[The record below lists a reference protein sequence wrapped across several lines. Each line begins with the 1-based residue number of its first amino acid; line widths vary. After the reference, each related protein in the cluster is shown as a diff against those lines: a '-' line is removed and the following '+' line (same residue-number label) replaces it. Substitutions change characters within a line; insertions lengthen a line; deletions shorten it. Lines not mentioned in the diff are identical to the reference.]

1 MWKWTDADKI
11 KVIILDVDSL
21 AEEYLK
27 FPYKQYINDVYIV
40 LAKKINFDTDYDED
54 FKMYYDCIS
63 LLQETLVETRCESMS
78 VISISNDPIFLK
90 EMMQNH
96 IGTILTCHL
105 KKEFLKYTPDFT
117 DCTIEQLP
125 MILQKERKGY
135 GAEVYATYNE
145 SRAIMSLLK
154 CKSKILLANKDS
166 KTVDCYFGGRYYS
179 DKHEYL
185 FNDPLSFDVL
195 RFKYQYVKAVDL
207 FFDSAIN
214 LIRNKESI
222 DILTFIPLKPKDL
235 ESKRFDRFKSLHLE
249 RNTKEGFRL
258 QNILK
263 CKKDFSQKGNDLP
276 KRKETVIGAFEVKG
290 DIFGKNIIIIDDVY
304 STGSTMMEAIKT
316 LYEKGANK
324 VIAITLAVNQM
335 TESYL
340 KYQNL
345 SCPYCEKPMIL
356 RANNQTGKLFFGC
369 KEYKL
374 HQNKSYTL
382 DIETGLYFL
391 KSENKLIVSD
401 IIDLEDKY

>member
-1 MWKWTDADKI
+1 MWKWTDTDKI

-21 AEEYLK
+21 SKEYLQ
-27 FPYKQYINDVYIV
+27 FPYEQYIQDVHIV
-40 LAKKINFDTDYDED
+40 LAKKMNSDTDYDED

-63 LLQETLVETRCESMS
+63 LLQEILVETRCDSMS
-78 VISISNDPIFLK
+78 VISISNNPIFLK

-105 KKEFLKYTPDFT
+105 KKEFLKNTPDFT
-117 DCTIEQLP
+117 DCTIEQLS
-125 MILQKERKGY
+125 MILQNERKGY

-145 SRAIMSLLK
+145 SRAIMSLLR
-154 CKSKILLANKDS
+154 CKSEIPLDNEGI

-179 DKHEYL
+179 DKHKYL

-214 LIRNKESI
+214 LIRNKESV
-222 DILTFIPLKPKDL
+222 DILTFIPLKPKDI
-235 ESKRFDRFKSLHLE
+235 ESERFDRFKSLHLE
-249 RNTKEGFRL
+249 RNTKDGMRL

-263 CKKDFSQKGNDLP
+263 CNKDFSQKGNDLP
-276 KRKETVIGAFEVKG
+276 KRKEIVVGTFDVIG

-304 STGSTMMEAIKT
+304 STGSTMIEAIKT
-316 LYEKGANK
+316 LYENGANK

-335 TESYL
+335 TESFL
-340 KYQNL
+340 KYQNI
-345 SCPYCEKPMIL
+345 SCPYCGKPMIL
-356 RANNQTGKLFFGC
+356 RTNNQTGKLFFGC
-369 KEYKL
+369 KEYKQ

-382 DIETGLYFL
+382 DIEKGMSLL
-391 KSENKLIVSD
+391 KSENRLVVSD